1 MGPEEKELLVKIRLL
16 LVVAFLA
23 TAVSAGCTQQ
33 EPTGGQVSDTKP
45 APPTTPAVDTKA
57 LASTLVKNAAVKE
70 GETVLVSGGVKDWP
84 LIEDLAV
91 EIRKAGAFPLVNP
104 STEQLTRRLLD
115 EVPAKYDVQAPTLGL
130 KLTEVA
136 NVVITLDYIEHNDL
150 MAGIPPERLAAQAAA
165 AQPVAEM
172 ARKRSQRTLNLGNG
186 LLPTPSTASD
196 FGVTQESLAE
206 IYWAGINTDYDKLQ
220 AVAQAVSKTLA
231 SGKRLR
237 ITNPNGTD
245 LTVEIAG
252 RPVFAS
258 DGVISEDDI
267 RRGGAGVQ
275 VWLPAGEVYVTPV
288 PGTAEGKVVAD
299 HYFYQGKTIQKLEL
313 TFTRGKLTSMTA
325 ASGLEPLKAAYD
337 AYGPGKEDFGFV
349 DFGINPDVHLAPSSR
364 MVAWMPAGM
373 VTVGTGNNLWAGGS
387 NSSGFQLN
395 PFLPGS
401 TVEIDS
407 KPLVKDGKLTQ

>member
-1 MGPEEKELLVKIRLL
+1 MNIRLL
-16 LVVAFLA
+16 LVVASLA
-23 TAVSAGCTQQ
+23 TVVSASCTQQ
-33 EPTGGQVSDTKP
+33 GPTGSQVADTKP
-45 APPTTPAVDTKA
+45 APATPAINTKA
-57 LASTLVKNAAVKE
+57 LAEKLVKNAAVKE
-70 GETVLVSGGVKDWP
+70 GDVVLVSGGVKDWA

-115 EVPAKYDVQAPTLGL
+115 EVPAKYDVQPPTLGL
-130 KLTEVA
+130 KLTEIA
-136 NVVITLDYIEHNDL
+136 NVVITLDFIEHNDL
-150 MAGIPPERLAAQAAA
+150 MAGIPQERQAAQAAA
-165 AQPVAEM
+165 AQPVAEL

-220 AVAQAVSKTLA
+220 AVALAVSKTLA
-231 SGKRLR
+231 SGKRVR

-267 RRGGAGVQ
+267 KRGGAGVQ
-275 VWLPAGEVYVTPV
+275 VWLPAGEVYLAPV
-288 PGTAEGKVVAD
+288 PGTAEGRVVAD
-299 HYFYQGKTIQKLEL
+299 YYFYQGKTIQKLEL
-313 TFTRGKLTSMTA
+313 TFARGKLTSMTA

-401 TVEIDS
+401 TVEIDG